1 MTNDFI
7 RIVMNSKNELR
18 ADADFEI
25 NGRPFVNTSV
35 KIDTGCPRTSFP
47 FLRMGMSDM
56 EAYRLKQRDCN
67 DNSVKKTISFGVN
80 DSNQKKDEDK
90 RKFKA
95 HRYMDLN
102 SISFR
107 HIAKG
112 LSLNGLILGD
122 YEVSVSYDR
131 VGNILI
137 GMDILQ
143 SLEIHMGKTANGETV
158 MLACRR
164 DKITQGYWDE
174 LSTLF
179 DVRKI

>member
-1 MTNDFI
+1 
-7 RIVMNSKNELR
+7 
-18 ADADFEI
+18 
-25 NGRPFVNTSV
+25 
-35 KIDTGCPRTSFP
+35 
-47 FLRMGMSDM
+47 
-56 EAYRLKQRDCN
+56 
-67 DNSVKKTISFGVN
+67 
-80 DSNQKKDEDK
+80 
-90 RKFKA
+90 
-95 HRYMDLN
+95 MDLN

-164 DKITQGYWDE
+164 DNITQGYWDE